1 MLLNAI
7 HTCKHNNK
15 TFYTFDMSKCVC
27 LCAWLPIETN
37 WLTKCD
43 TDHKHKYTNTPHTHT
58 HSTMSQRIIVSFRQF
73 FSHNSSI
80 AIFDISLT
88 IVNNCTFHAFRN
100 QKRCLNHSQK
110 NTSECS
116 TCFLSKIA
124 VENHNHVA
132 IECFTVLNI
141 LIFYVCVCHKF
152 WRSLTC

>member
-1 MLLNAI
+1 MPFTHANTI
-7 HTCKHNNK
+7 IKHF
-15 TFYTFDMSKCVC
+15 TRLIWVSVCVC
-27 LCAWLPIETN
+27 VRDYPLK
-37 WLTKCD
+37 LTD
-43 TDHKHKYTNTPHTHT
+43 WRNVTQIISTNTQTRRTHTHT